1 MYGSKFTKYLHGTWS
16 LLNILMIFDIKD
28 KSIILTHTM
37 FFFFAIAT
45 NISQRLKTGFESES
59 KSDVTYGQVWWSILW
74 IHALHLTH
82 PKCTHTPWTHTR
94 SSGQPFMLR
103 RPGSCWG
110 FGALLKGTSVVVLR
124 VEKALNIHCPTYNSY
139 RPETRTR
146 NLSITSPTL

>member
-1 MYGSKFTKYLHGTWS
+1 MKFWHMYGSKFTKYLHGTWS

-103 RPGSCWG
+103 RQGRKRWTFTPPPTIPAGPRLEPATFRLWVRLSNSQ
-110 FGALLKGTSVVVLR
+110 LKLFECV
-124 VEKALNIHCPTYNSY
+124 
-139 RPETRTR
+139 
-146 NLSITSPTL
+146 